1 MTELIGN
8 TANDQATAYTDGS
21 CMGNPGPCEAGA
33 IIYTEDS
40 RPAIRL
46 HRPVA
51 QRGSILLAELV
62 AIVMVLEFCILERL
76 HNTITTLK
84 IFSDSQSAVGLLT
97 LNWAPKSYIDV
108 IRDIR
113 EHIEDLRTKGM
124 EICILWTPGHANIQ
138 GNDEADLLA
147 KQAAEEATQL
157 LPKNNIITLQDVK
170 QGAHKS
176 VMLKWQRR
184 WELSNTGRDLF
195 EITPNVKNIPIFDY
209 PTKKFFSIFI
219 QLRTGHATLLISIK
233 QRTGQNTT
241 DLCSCGTKETQQHY
255 LTECPNYESYREEMY
270 HQITKKLESPK
281 SL

>member
-1 MTELIGN
+1 
-8 TANDQATAYTDGS
+8 
-21 CMGNPGPCEAGA
+21 MGNPGPCEAGA

-40 RPAIRL
+40 RQAIRL
-46 HRPVA
+46 HRPVL
-51 QRGSILLAELV
+51 QRGSILLTELV
-62 AIVMVLEFCILERL
+62 ANVIVLQFYILERQY
-76 HNTITTLK
+76 NTITTLK

-108 IRDIR
+108 IRDIK

-219 QLRTGHATLLISIK
+219 QLRTGHATLYFYK
-233 QRTGQNTT
+233 QRTGHRFMQLWN
-241 DLCSCGTKETQQHY
+241 
-255 LTECPNYESYREEMY
+255 
-270 HQITKKLESPK
+270 
-281 SL
+281 